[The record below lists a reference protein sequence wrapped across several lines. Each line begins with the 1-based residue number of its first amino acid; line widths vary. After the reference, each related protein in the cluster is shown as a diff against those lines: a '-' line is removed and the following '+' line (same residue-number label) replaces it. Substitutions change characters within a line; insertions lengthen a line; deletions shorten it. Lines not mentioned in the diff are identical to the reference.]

1 MLPMSTL
8 AAALVSSWLAQA
20 EPAPV
25 EPAAPAPAAPGPA
38 EPAPAAPGAPL
49 EPVDPEPPARPN
61 AMTVAARLATR
72 LGADA
77 KALGPVTGFSLGVT
91 YQRRY
96 LVVAEHLGLGVDVDF
111 FYDHFAADFQ
121 TAQPIEPGIASPPD
135 AQRTVSQTS
144 FAALQTLSFDAAPAV
159 AWIGAGV
166 GLTIASFATPEPA
179 LQPGSLTAV
188 QPLARAALGVDITV
202 APRTAVGLRADFTHP
217 LTTPTLTTTRGDT
230 LRPFGDLF
238 DVGLGLLYRF

>member
-1 MLPMSTL
+1 MSPMSTL
-8 AAALVSSWLAQA
+8 AAAFVSLASSWLAQA

-25 EPAAPAPAAPGPA
+25 EPAPAPAPAAAPAGDRGPA
-38 EPAPAAPGAPL
+38 TRRNSMA
-49 EPVDPEPPARPN
+49 
-61 AMTVAARLATR
+61 VAARLAQR

-96 LVVAEHLGLGVDVDF
+96 LLVAERLGLGLDVDF

-135 AQRTVSQTS
+135 AQRTLSQTS
-144 FAALQTLSFDAAPAV
+144 FAALQTLSLDAAPAV

-166 GLTIASFATPEPA
+166 GFTVASFSTLEPA

-188 QPLARAALGVDITV
+188 QPLSRAAFGVDVTI

-217 LTTPTLTTTRGDT
+217 FTNPTLTTTRGET
-230 LRPFGDLF
+230 YRPFGDLF